1 MSSGLAFQPVNTP
14 ATFMGGKIY
23 SYRRNWLSLS
33 GDQLIFDIVYGN
45 VIDLESCPIQDG
57 FPRPLTFSLTDKLAL
72 DAAMREF
79 IACRIVEKCCALE
92 SDYAFYS
99 NIFPVIK
106 PDGSAR
112 IILNLKELNKCIAFS
127 HFKMDTIRDV
137 LNLIFPS
144 CFFMTVDFK
153 HAYYS
158 VYVTPNQRKWLRFIW
173 NNEHYQFTSLP
184 QGLTS
189 APRLFTKLLK
199 PVFTHL
205 RKLGMLVSCYIDDC
219 IFIAA
224 SQEDLLQNVT
234 YALRLFDSLGL
245 TVNMSKSVLVPVQ
258 VIHFLGVILDSV
270 TMTITL
276 PAEKVAKI
284 KTLGATLLRRD
295 VSSIQDLASFIG
307 QVVFAGIA
315 VPQAPLRY
323 KYLEIVRNMAL
334 IRSKGNYKATV
345 CLDAH
350 ATDLIAWW
358 VNHLH
363 LQRQSLC
370 SSFPDFEL
378 QTDASLSGWGA
389 TLGLAVT
396 SGHWDH
402 VELDHINCLE
412 LKAVLLGL
420 KALCKDFRD
429 VHVRLRSDNMTTIA
443 CIDRCGSTKISLL
456 DIVAQIFEW
465 ASMRNITISAEYIKG
480 CDNVVADRESRV
492 KNFDS
497 EWQLDPLVFR
507 KLCRLFF
514 LPDSDLFATRINTQL
529 SRFVSWK
536 PDPDA
541 CHTNAFT
548 LSWTKGLNYAFPPFS
563 IIGRVLKKI
572 QEDKATLLVVL
583 PLWPTQTWFPTALQL
598 LVAEPVLL
606 PRECVFLPQSPAL
619 VHPMA
624 DKLRLAAMVLS
635 GDLLKVREFH
645 LKLRS
650 FSLDHGEMAQNNNM
664 GLISRDGCHFVSRG
678 VLIHFT
684 HL

>member
-1 MSSGLAFQPVNTP
+1 MGSGLVFQPVNTP
-14 ATFMGGKIY
+14 ENFLGGKIY
-23 SYRRNWLSLS
+23 SHRHNWLALS
-33 GDQLIFDIVYGN
+33 GDQILFDIVTGN
-45 VIDLESCPIQDG
+45 VINLESCPAQGG
-57 FPRPLTFSLTDKLAL
+57 FPRPLTFSQSDKYAL
-72 DAAMREF
+72 DTAMQEF
-79 IACRIVEKCCALE
+79 IACRIVEKCNGLE
-92 SDYAFYS
+92 SKFAFYS

-137 LNLIFPS
+137 LNLVFPG

-153 HAYYS
+153 HAYFS
-158 VYVTPNQRKWLRFIW
+158 VYVTPSQRKWLRFLW

-184 QGLTS
+184 QGLSS

-205 RKLGMLVSCYIDDC
+205 RKLGILVSCYLDDC
-219 IFIAA
+219 IFIAS
-224 SQEDLLQNVT
+224 SQGELLQNVT
-234 YALRLFDSLGL
+234 YALHLFDSLGL
-245 TVNMSKSVLVPVQ
+245 TVNMSKSVLAPVQ
-258 VIHFLGVILDSV
+258 VIQFLGVILDSV
-270 TMTITL
+270 NMTVALPEGKITKL
-276 PAEKVAKI
+276 
-284 KTLGATLLRRD
+284 KTLGASLLRRPE
-295 VSSIQDLASFIG
+295 SSVQDLASFIG
-307 QVVFAGIA
+307 QAVFAGIA

-334 IRSKGNYKATV
+334 IRSKGDYKANI
-345 CLDAH
+345 CLDVH
-350 ATDLIAWW
+350 ARDLIAWW
-358 VNHLH
+358 VNHLQF
-363 LQRQSLC
+363 QRQSLC
-370 SSFPDFEL
+370 SSSPDFEL

-389 TLGLAVT
+389 KLGHAVT

-402 VELDHINCLE
+402 VELGHINCLE

-420 KALCKDFRD
+420 KALCKDFRN

-456 DIVAQIFEW
+456 SIVAQIFEW
-465 ASMRNITISAEYIKG
+465 ANMRNIIISAEHIKG
-480 CDNVVADRESRV
+480 CDNVVADHESRV
-492 KNFDS
+492 RNFDS
-497 EWQLDPLVFR
+497 EWKLDPLVFR
-507 KLCRLFF
+507 KICRLFF
-514 LPDSDLFATRINTQL
+514 LPASDLFATRINTQL

-541 CHTNAFT
+541 YHTNAFT
-548 LSWTKGLNYAFPPFS
+548 LSWTEGLNYAFPPFS

-583 PLWPTQTWFPTALQL
+583 PLWPTQPWFPTALQL

-619 VHPMA
+619 VHPMG
-624 DKLRLAAMVLS
+624 DRLRLAAMVLS
-635 GDLLKVREFH
+635 GDLSKVREFH

-650 FSLDHGEMAQNNNM
+650 FSLDHGEVAHNNNM

-678 VLIHFT
+678 VLIHFS